1 MTPYRAIGLA
11 APLTGE
17 RELDRLV
24 DPLNA
29 ASKRVGEEGRRA
41 SAAER
46 LAVVGRLVTGTA
58 HEIRNPIAAMR
69 LKAENAMAA
78 DNEDRRSAPQSI
90 LQQIG
95 RLDGLLR
102 DLLAMTQRRL
112 LCARVQSAHTSDEPS
127 GIGRVCQRA
136 GKYRRSAAL
145 TIPFGSPTVGR

>member
-1 MTPYRAIGLA
+1 MHSRRP
-11 APLTGE
+11 P
-17 RELDRLV
+17 
-24 DPLNA
+24 
-29 ASKRVGEEGRRA
+29 VG
-41 SAAER
+41 
-46 LAVVGRLVTGTA
+46 
-58 HEIRNPIAAMR
+58 